1 MEHPWAFRGVAPRR
15 GGYVP
20 LEVED
25 TLDVTT
31 RAEQAGQQ
39 ADDSIWMDYAVRLG
53 LVSYG
58 VVHLVLAWLALRLA
72 FGDSSSSAS
81 SQGAL
86 HELASNGVG
95 LVSLYVAGVGF
106 LALVVWQGLEAVW
119 GHRREEGFSRVRE
132 RLTSAAKVVLYGA
145 LAFSS
150 FKTAAG
156 SSSGSE
162 KTDGITARLMSL
174 PAGPWL
180 VGTVGVGIIAIAG
193 FLLHRGISEGFR
205 DKLDIGG
212 ETGADGKTYLLL
224 AKAGYISKAAA
235 IAVVGSLFVYAALTN
250 DPDKS
255 GGLDQALH
263 KVLQQP
269 FGTPLLVVIA
279 VGFACYGLFC
289 FAWARHLD
297 R

>member
-1 MEHPWAFRGVAPRR
+1 M
-15 GGYVP
+15 
-20 LEVED
+20 D
-25 TLDVTT
+25 ISTT
-31 RAEQAGQQ
+31 AEQAGRQ
-39 ADDSIWMDYAVRLG
+39 ADDSVWMDRAVRLG

-72 FGDSSSSAS
+72 FGDSSGSSAS

-95 LVSLYVAGVGF
+95 LVSLYIAGVGF
-106 LALVVWQGLEAVW
+106 VALVVWQGLEAIW
-119 GHRREEGFSRVRE
+119 GHRREEGFDRVKE
-132 RLTSAAKVVLYGA
+132 RLASAAKVVLYGA

-156 SSSGSE
+156 SSSGGE
-162 KTDGITARLMSL
+162 NTDGITARLMSL

-180 VGTVGVGIIAIAG
+180 VGLVGVVILAIAG
-193 FLLHRGISEGFR
+193 GLMHRGISEGFR
-205 DKLDIGG
+205 DKLDIDG
-212 ETGADGKTYLLL
+212 ETGKDGKTYVLL
-224 AKAGYISKAAA
+224 AKVGYVSKGLA
-235 IAVVGSLFVYAALTN
+235 IGVVGGLFVYAAVTN

-269 FGTPLLVVIA
+269 FGAPLLVVIA
-279 VGFACYGLFC
+279 IGFACFGLFC

>member
-1 MEHPWAFRGVAPRR
+1 M
-15 GGYVP
+15 
-20 LEVED
+20 
-25 TLDVTT
+25 DVTT
-31 RAEQAGQQ
+31 QAEQAGRQ
-39 ADDSIWMDYAVRLG
+39 ADNSAWLDHAVRLG

-58 VVHLVLAWLALRLA
+58 VVHLVLAWLAIRLA

-95 LVSLYVAGVGF
+95 LVSLYIAAVGF
-106 LALVVWQGLEAVW
+106 VALVVWQALEAAV
-119 GHRREEGFSRVRE
+119 GHRDEEGAARVRE
-132 RLTSAAKVVLYGA
+132 RLTSAAKVVLYAA

-150 FKTAAG
+150 FKTATG

-162 KTDGITARLMSL
+162 QTDGPTAKLMSL
-174 PAGPWL
+174 PAGPLL
-180 VGTVGVGIIAIAG
+180 VGAVGLVIIAIG
-193 FLLHRGISEGFR
+193 CGLLYRGISEGFR
-205 DKLDIGG
+205 EKLDADG
-212 ETGADGKTYLLL
+212 ETGKDGKTYVLLG
-224 AKAGYISKAAA
+224 KVGYVSKGVA
-235 IAVVGSLFVYAALTN
+235 IGLVGGLFVYAAVTH

-269 FGTPLLVVIA
+269 FGAPLLVVIA
-279 VGFACYGLFC
+279 IGFACFGLFC

>member
-1 MEHPWAFRGVAPRR
+1 M
-15 GGYVP
+15 
-20 LEVED
+20 
-25 TLDVTT
+25 DVTT
-31 RAEQAGQQ
+31 RAEQAGRQ
-39 ADDSIWMDYAVRLG
+39 ADDSVWMDHAVRLG

-81 SQGAL
+81 SAGAL
-86 HELASNGVG
+86 HELAGNGVG
-95 LVSLYVAGVGF
+95 LVSLYIAAVGF
-106 LALVVWQGLEAVW
+106 LALVVWQALEAVW
-119 GHRREEGFSRVRE
+119 GHRREDGATRVRK

-145 LAFSS
+145 LAVSS
-150 FKTAAG
+150 FKTATG

-162 KTDGITARLMSL
+162 NTDGFTAKVMSL
-174 PAGPWL
+174 PAGPVL
-180 VGTVGVGIIAIAG
+180 VGGVGIGIIAVAG
-193 FLLHRGISEGFR
+193 VLVYRGVSEGFR
-205 DKLDIGG
+205 ETLEPDG
-212 ETGADGKTYLLL
+212 ETGADGKTYVLLG
-224 AKAGYISKAAA
+224 KVGYISKGAA
-235 IAVVGSLFVYAALTN
+235 IAVVGGLFVYAALTN

-279 VGFACYGLFC
+279 VGFACFGLFC